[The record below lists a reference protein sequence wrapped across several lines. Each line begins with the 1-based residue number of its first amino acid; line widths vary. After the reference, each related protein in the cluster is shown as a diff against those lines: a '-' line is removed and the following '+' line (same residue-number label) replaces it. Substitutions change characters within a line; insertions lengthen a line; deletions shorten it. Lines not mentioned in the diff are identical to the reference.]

1 MPLAVK
7 VAEEGAVGARV
18 DGVGEVEEKHLGEFE
33 LVQVKVGRG
42 RARRRGEERRGEKRR
57 EEET

>member
-1 MPLAVK
+1 MPFAVK

-18 DGVGEVEEKHLGEFE
+18 DGVGEVQEKHLGELE

-42 RARRRGEERRGEKRR
+42 RREVERRGEKRR
-57 EEET
+57 NEET